1 MPVNDNPPKQNL
13 RKAAER
19 RQNGA
24 LIWREVDTET
34 LAQSNL
40 CADFRPSKKTTFQ
53 SVKAQSGELINKGT
67 PVLFANDTDLVNT
80 C

>member
-1 MPVNDNPPKQNL
+1 MPVNDDPPKQNL

-40 CADFRPSKKTTFQ
+40 SADFRPSKKTTFQ
-53 SVKAQSGELINKGT
+53 SVKARSGELINKGT